1 MQLRGQI
8 EELNGIVTDREG
20 AIETLERQLVQ
31 SGIQSKVQNAD
42 MKIQKD
48 LLETEAAQS
57 MLRNKLKSDT
67 TTKIK
72 ELGLAVADAK
82 KKQAIK

>member
-1 MQLRGQI
+1 MR
-8 EELNGIVTDREG
+8 
-20 AIETLERQLVQ
+20 
-31 SGIQSKVQNAD
+31 
-42 MKIQKD
+42 IQKD

-82 KKQAIK
+82 KKQATK

>member
-1 MQLRGQI
+1 MQLRNQL
-8 EELNGIVTDREG
+8 EEMQNIVTDREG
-20 AIETLERQLVQ
+20 TIETLERQLVQ
-31 SGIQSKVQNAD
+31 TGIKSKVQDAD
-42 MKIQKD
+42 MQIQKD

-82 KKQAIK
+82 KKATTK